1 MADFCKQC
9 TEELFGSDLA
19 DNNDMKGAVSERD
32 SALGFMVL
40 VLCEGC
46 GPIQVN
52 HAGECLSDDCD
63 KNHGKEQQGET

>member
-9 TEELFGSDLA
+9 TEELFGEESAYDNDLR
-19 DNNDMKGAVSERD
+19 DIVSLED
-32 SALGFMVL
+32 SLVGVSAI

-52 HAGECLSDDCD
+52 HVGECLSVDCD
-63 KNHGKEQQGET
+63 KQHGSK

>member
-9 TEELFGSDLA
+9 TEELFGPEHA
-19 DNNDMKGAVSERD
+19 DNNDVQGIISE
-32 SALGFMVL
+32 AEEAEGYMAT

-52 HAGECLSDDCD
+52 RAGECLSVDCD
-63 KNHGKEQQGET
+63 KKHGEKKDG